1 MKRVALLSAA
11 ALVLGY
17 GWAAQARGAAPPPE
31 IVEGETTYD
40 DGHGFLRIAGEL
52 RNGTSRWLCSPRI
65 EVDLLDADN
74 KPIAVDSIVTLTRTR
89 RGKPG
94 PDGVYAERTWLAP
107 GELAPFVY
115 LRDRRQLG
123 GADPVTHRL
132 RASAKACPATP
143 THMAI
148 DNATT
153 ERSDS
158 GAWTVA
164 GAIRN
169 DGPAG
174 CRSPRAVIGLYR
186 ADGKLAQAL
195 AIVPDATFRQLL
207 APGEL
212 VRFERRAIRD
222 PVGGSFARVE
232 VWGDCDRPES

>member
-1 MKRVALLSAA
+1 MKRIALLSAA
-11 ALVLGY
+11 VLVLGV
-17 GWAAQARGAAPPPE
+17 GGATLARGAAPPPE

-40 DGHGFLRIAGEL
+40 DGHGFLRIGGEL
-52 RNGTSRWLCSPRI
+52 RNATSRWLCSPRI
-65 EVDLLDADN
+65 EVELFDADK
-74 KPIAVDSIVTLTRTR
+74 KPIAVDSIVTLTRTK

-107 GELAPFVY
+107 GELAPFLY

-123 GADPVTHRL
+123 GAEPITHRL

-153 ERSDS
+153 ERSAS
-158 GAWTVA
+158 GAWTVS

-169 DGPAG
+169 DGPAT

-186 ADGKLAQAL
+186 ADGRLAL
-195 AIVPDATFRQLL
+195 ALAVVPDATFRKLL

-212 VRFERRAIRD
+212 VHFERRAILD
-222 PVGGSFARVE
+222 PAGGTLARVE
-232 VWGDCDRPES
+232 VWGDCDRPE